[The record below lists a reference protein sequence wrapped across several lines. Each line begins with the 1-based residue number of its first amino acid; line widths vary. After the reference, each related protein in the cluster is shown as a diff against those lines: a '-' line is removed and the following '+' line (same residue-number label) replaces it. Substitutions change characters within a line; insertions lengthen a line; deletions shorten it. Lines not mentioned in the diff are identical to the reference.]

1 MASPLEISTGP
12 KPSGITLL
20 TPIKVSSPA
29 PGDTDTAKVVY
40 VGFAADIVHHGHI
53 NIIQASV
60 IMISSINLLVI
71 PRICNR
77 VSLIHWWP
85 ARSGRCEARARHCWF
100 ADR

>member
-1 MASPLEISTGP
+1 MAAPLEISTGP

-29 PGDTDTAKVVY
+29 PGDADTAKVVY

-60 IMISSINLLVI
+60 IMISSINLVVHTSNLQSCITHPLVA
-71 PRICNR
+71 C
-77 VSLIHWWP
+77 SL
-85 ARSGRCEARARHCWF
+85 RSLRSSGASLLVC
-100 ADR
+100 